1 MQPLPHAENPTA
13 PRTGRLRTAWQAAH
27 QPAAGV
33 PRRLQLLAYAV
44 PLAVLPSGIWRL
56 PALLDDGTGPGEQV
70 YIVFLSVLSEAL
82 AFTAI
87 GLIARWGEVFPSWV
101 PLLRG
106 RRVPVRATVI
116 TSATAATILTL
127 GTALTLVT
135 QILGTTIRGDA
146 LPANSPGEIGGWETA
161 WFYAC
166 YAPLIL
172 WGPLLAVLTV
182 AYGKRRRVAPSINRR
197 MMKA

>member
-13 PRTGRLRTAWQAAH
+13 PSPGRLRAAWQAAH
-27 QPAAGV
+27 QPTAGV
-33 PRRLQLLAYAV
+33 PRHIQLLAYAV
-44 PLAVLPSGIWRL
+44 PLTVLPSGIWRL
-56 PALLDDGTGPGEQV
+56 PAVLDDGIGPGEQA

-87 GLIARWGEVFPSWV
+87 GLIARWGEVFPRWI
-101 PLLRG
+101 PLLGG
-106 RRVPVRATVI
+106 RRVPMRATVI
-116 TSATAATILTL
+116 TSAIAATVLTL
-127 GTALTLVT
+127 GTALILVT

-146 LPANSPGEIGGWETA
+146 LPANYPGEAGGWETA

-172 WGPLLAVLTV
+172 WGPLLAVLTL
-182 AYGKRRRVAPSINRR
+182 AYGKRRLGGAPRS
-197 MMKA
+197 AGA